1 MKAAPL
7 QVAAFAASRAP
18 AKCASVPRVRGSDGK
33 VRSLAS
39 QLAEERALRGRAE
52 EANRIKDE
60 FLGTLSHELR
70 TPLNAIA
77 GWAHILQ
84 AGTLAAPEQ
93 ARAIETILRNAKL
106 QARLIEDL
114 LDVSRII
121 SGKLRLDLSPLDLR
135 HVVEAAVE
143 AARPA
148 LDAKKLRLELE
159 LVHGAAEVSGD
170 AERLQQVLGNLL
182 HNSIKFCEPG
192 GQIVLRLQR
201 HERELVLQVQDDGK
215 GISSEFLPLL
225 FERFR
230 QAGQP
235 LARARGSGLGLG
247 LAIAR
252 YLVEA
257 HRGTVTAHSAGEG
270 LGATLTVTLP
280 QLSQPASVPPE
291 PEPPPSSERKLS
303 GAYVLVID
311 DDPDARELLA
321 ILLAREGA
329 EVALVASGSA
339 ARDLIRAR
347 HPDVILCDVGM
358 PDEDGYTFM
367 RLLRASGEAA
377 GAFIPA
383 LALTGHA
390 GPEDS
395 RAAMM
400 AGFQMHV
407 SKPLDPPRLL
417 EGLVKLWRRGVTR
430 IP

>member
-1 MKAAPL
+1 MRVGSL
-7 QVAAFAASRAP
+7 R
-18 AKCASVPRVRGSDGK
+18 KCCTVSRVRGSDGK

-39 QLAEERALRGRAE
+39 QLADERALRAQAE

-60 FLGTLSHELR
+60 FLATLSHELR
-70 TPLNAIA
+70 TPLNAIS

-84 AGTLAAPEQ
+84 AGTLAPPDQ
-93 ARAIETILRNAKL
+93 ARAIETILRNSKL

-135 HVVEAAVE
+135 KVIEGAVE
-143 AARPA
+143 AATPA
-148 LDAKKLRLELE
+148 MAAKGLRLSVEIAT
-159 LVHGAAEVSGD
+159 GSAEVSGD
-170 AERLQQVLGNLL
+170 AERLQQVIGNLL
-182 HNSIKFCEPG
+182 NNSLKFCEPG
-192 GQIVLRLQR
+192 GQITVRLHGRERQLRL
-201 HERELVLQVQDDGK
+201 EVEDNGK
-215 GISSEFLPLL
+215 GIASEFLPLL

-230 QAGQP
+230 QAGHP

-257 HRGTVTAHSAGEG
+257 HRGTITAESPGEG
-270 LGATLTVTLP
+270 QGAKFTVTLP
-280 QLSQPASVPPE
+280 QASAASSTPPPPE
-291 PEPPPSSERKLS
+291 PAPPSGRQLC
-303 GAYVLVID
+303 GAYLLVID
-311 DDPDARELLA
+311 DDPDARDLLA

-329 EVALVASGSA
+329 EVALADSGSA
-339 ARDLIRAR
+339 ARDLIRSR
-347 HPDVILCDVGM
+347 HPDVIVCDVGM
-358 PDEDGYTFM
+358 PEEDGYQFM

-383 LALTGHA
+383 MALTGHA
-390 GPEDS
+390 SSEDS
-395 RAAMM
+395 RTALL